1 MRSLKLQKRCMVI
14 NKGYLLTL
22 GASIIAS
29 FITAFIVCNFCQTK
43 IGLVDIGFI
52 TKEFI
57 KKEAVSKHNSDEKQI
72 AIRAFSHQLEVS
84 LEVLSHNKSLIL
96 LPKEAAVKGGRDYT
110 QDLIK
115 RMEHSS

>member
-1 MRSLKLQKRCMVI
+1 MI
-14 NKGYLLTL
+14 NKNLLLTL
-22 GASIIAS
+22 GVGIIS
-29 FITAFIVCNFCQTK
+29 SCITAFIVCNFCQTQ

-57 KKEAVSKHNSDEKQI
+57 KKEAASKHNSNEKQI

-84 LEVLSHNKSLIL
+84 LESLSHNKSLIL
-96 LPKEAAVKGGRDYT
+96 LPKEASVKGGRNYT
-110 QDLIK
+110 QELIE